1 MKLEGNNVH
10 LQILLTF
17 SQVKI
22 TFNETLT
29 EDLTNDPLR
38 LTSFTANLQH
48 AVFADK
54 PKSFNHLI
62 SL

>member
-38 LTSFTANLQH
+38 LKVSQGTCSMQFL
-48 AVFADK
+48 
-54 PKSFNHLI
+54 LI
-62 SL
+62 SQNLLTT